1 MTEVASEESQGKRS
15 ATPMGPV
22 GGLERL
28 RTNCKVL
35 DTLTDGGLATGT
47 ITQIFGEKALG
58 KSILS
63 LQAALS
69 TVSSGHSALI
79 LDTEQS
85 YFSYLAPY
93 WVPRL
98 SMKLGQDFQLKHLKL
113 EKIPKRVASGRGDKK
128 KEPASRSQVITT
140 LGSALNQLGIVYSE
154 SEIGSMADM
163 VCPEFQLQL
172 DDVKGPTAMVIQM
185 PDVIDLLSLHGNVA
199 DKEVS
204 EGGRVTLRL
213 KRTPV
218 YESALRQVI
227 KETKAKL
234 LVYDSISAPFK
245 STFPN
250 TQDLPARSAGMAMIL
265 SHAQRLCVEFGIAV
279 VVVSHVSI
287 DPMHEW
293 DRRPYGG
300 VMLGHEAKFSFELTK
315 GTSKRN
321 KTAQEINPEE
331 ADDEDKELRRIWVQ
345 RHPAMGEY
353 AKYGYSRVDSEGFH

>member
-1 MTEVASEESQGKRS
+1 VMTEAIPEEAKQ
-15 ATPMGPV
+15 GPV
-22 GGLERL
+22 GRLERL
-28 RTNCKVL
+28 PTNCKVL

-47 ITQIFGEKALG
+47 ITQVFGEKALG

-69 TVSSGHSALI
+69 AVSSGHSALV

-98 SMKLGQDFQLKHLKL
+98 SQKLGQDFDLKNLKL
-113 EKIPKRVASGRGDKK
+113 EKVPKRASSGGRGDKK
-128 KEPASRSQVITT
+128 REPATRSQVVTT
-140 LGSALNQLGIVYSE
+140 LSNALNQLGITYSE
-154 SEIGSMADM
+154 SEVGSMADL

-172 DDVKGPTAMVIQM
+172 DDVKGPAAMVIQQ
-185 PDVIDLLSLHGNVA
+185 PDVIDLLSLHGVVA
-199 DKEVS
+199 EKEVS

-218 YESALRQVI
+218 YDSVLRQVI
-227 KETKAKL
+227 KETKVKL
-234 LVYDSISAPFK
+234 LIYDSISAPFK

-321 KTAQEINPEE
+321 KEAEEINPEE
-331 ADDEDKELRRIWVQ
+331 ADDDNKELRRIWVQ

-353 AKYGYSRVDSEGFH
+353 AKFGYARVDGEGFH

>member
-1 MTEVASEESQGKRS
+1 MTEAASEEAKQS
-15 ATPMGPV
+15 PV
-22 GGLERL
+22 GSLERL
-28 RTNCKVL
+28 PTNCKVL
-35 DTLTDGGLATGT
+35 DALTDGGLATGT

-69 TVSSGHSALI
+69 AVSNGHSALV

-98 SMKLGQDFQLKHLKL
+98 SQKLGQDFDLKHLKL
-113 EKIPKRVASGRGDKK
+113 EKVPKRAAAGGRGDKK
-128 KEPASRSQVITT
+128 KEPATRSQVITS
-140 LGSALNQLGIVYSE
+140 LGNALNQLGITYSE
-154 SEIGSMADM
+154 SEVGSMADL
-163 VCPEFQLQL
+163 VCPEFQIQL
-172 DDVKGPTAMVIQM
+172 DEVKGPSAMVIQQ
-185 PDVIDLLSLHGNVA
+185 PDVIDLLSLHGVVA
-199 DKEVS
+199 EKEVS
-204 EGGRVTLRL
+204 EGGRVSLRM

-218 YESALRQVI
+218 YDSVLRQVI
-227 KETKAKL
+227 KETKVKL

-321 KTAQEINPEE
+321 KEAEEINPEE
-331 ADDEDKELRRIWVQ
+331 ADDDNKELRRIWVQ

-353 AKYGYSRVDSEGFH
+353 AKFGYARVDGEGFH

>member
-1 MTEVASEESQGKRS
+1 MTEAASQEAERG
-15 ATPMGPV
+15 PM

-28 RTNCKVL
+28 PTNCKVL

-69 TVSSGHSALI
+69 AVSSGHSALV

-98 SMKLGQDFQLKHLKL
+98 SAKLGQDFQLRHLKL
-113 EKIPKRVASGRGDKK
+113 EKVPKRAAGRGDKK
-128 KEPASRSQVITT
+128 KEPASRSQVITS
-140 LGSALNQLGIVYSE
+140 LGNALNQLGITYSE
-154 SEIGSMADM
+154 SEVGSMADL
-163 VCPEFQLQL
+163 VCPEFEIQLG
-172 DDVKGPTAMVIQM
+172 DVSGPSAMVIQQ
-185 PDVIDLLSLHGNVA
+185 PDVIDLLSLHGVVA

-204 EGGRVTLRL
+204 EGGRVSLRMR
-213 KRTPV
+213 RTPV
-218 YESALRQVI
+218 YDSVLRQVI
-227 KETKAKL
+227 KETKVKL
-234 LVYDSISAPFK
+234 LIYDSISAPFK

-321 KTAQEINPEE
+321 KEAEEVNPEE
-331 ADDEDKELRRIWVQ
+331 RDDDDKELRRIWVQ

-353 AKYGYSRVDSEGFH
+353 AKYGYARVDGEGFH

>member
-1 MTEVASEESQGKRS
+1 MTEAASEEAKQ
-15 ATPMGPV
+15 APV
-22 GGLERL
+22 GALERL
-28 RTNCKVL
+28 PTNCKVL

-69 TVSSGHSALI
+69 AVSSGHSALV

-98 SMKLGQDFQLKHLKL
+98 SAKLGQDFQLKHLKL
-113 EKIPKRVASGRGDKK
+113 EKVPKRAGSGRGDKK
-128 KEPASRSQVITT
+128 KEPATRSQVITS
-140 LGSALNQLGIVYSE
+140 LSNALNQLGIVYSE
-154 SEIGSMADM
+154 SEIGSMADL

-172 DDVKGPTAMVIQM
+172 DDVKGPSAMVIQQ
-185 PDVIDLLSLHGNVA
+185 PDVIDLLSLHGVVA
-199 DKEVS
+199 EKEVS

-218 YESALRQVI
+218 YESVLRQVI
-227 KETKAKL
+227 KETKVKL
-234 LVYDSISAPFK
+234 LIYDSISAPFK

-315 GTSKRN
+315 GASKRN
-321 KTAQEINPEE
+321 KDADEINPEE
-331 ADDEDKELRRIWVQ
+331 RDDEDKELRRIWVQ

-353 AKYGYSRVDSEGFH
+353 AKFGYSRVDGEGFH